1 MDKYESIKLDNQV
14 CFSLYASSREII
26 KLYKPFLDKFNLTY
40 TQYVAMLVLWE
51 DEKSTVKDIGKRL
64 HLDSGTLTPLLKK
77 IESMGL
83 VKRYRDVNDDRVVI
97 VELTQ
102 QGRLLKDEVTD
113 VPREMACKINMSKE
127 DLIALKSRLDDLL
140 KLIEWYNITKNYNG
154 VGYMIQISYSLNL
167 LTHKALEEF
176 LMKDIISKLE
186 GNEFF
191 KNLSYDEIKKIVS
204 NIEYSLK
211 NYNKGEIIANEEDKC
226 TSLGFVLDGIIEI
239 QRIYVSGKQITLKR
253 LSNGEVFGEALI
265 FSKKS
270 SYPST
275 VVAAS
280 DCNVFY
286 ISKENILK
294 LCTMDERVLG
304 NFMSSLSNKILMLN
318 SKIKS
323 IAFKSI
329 KHKVINFILEQAKMQ
344 ESKTI
349 KLKESKEEIA
359 SAMGIPRPSLS
370 RELMN
375 LRDSKY
381 IKFDRNIIEILNIE
395 ELEEELFD

>member
-1 MDKYESIKLDNQV
+1 
-14 CFSLYASSREII
+14 
-26 KLYKPFLDKFNLTY
+26 
-40 TQYVAMLVLWE
+40 
-51 DEKSTVKDIGKRL
+51 
-64 HLDSGTLTPLLKK
+64 
-77 IESMGL
+77 
-83 VKRYRDVNDDRVVI
+83 
-97 VELTQ
+97 
-102 QGRLLKDEVTD
+102 
-113 VPREMACKINMSKE
+113 
-127 DLIALKSRLDDLL
+127 
-140 KLIEWYNITKNYNG
+140 
-154 VGYMIQISYSLNL
+154 MIQISYSLNL

-329 KHKVINFILEQAKMQ
+329 KHKVINFILEQAKTQ

-375 LRDSKY
+375 LRDLRY
-381 IKFDRNIIEILNIE
+381 IEFDRNIIEILNIE